1 MFQAEILRQD
11 GSKIVRA
18 MTETPTA
25 HGVRLTLAQTEV
37 PADYAEIRL
46 LPGYFDAQ
54 AGDDGYYVVPFC
66 NGTFISRF
74 HDRAD
79 TQFSWNS
86 SYLSFTGA
94 VRGDHA
100 DLLIFEGM
108 RLGLDPE
115 VTVIDGHYTLNT
127 RILHENTELYEDI
140 SVELIQLTGAD
151 ATYAGMARAYR
162 AHELAAGNCRPL
174 AEKAEERPILKRL
187 VHSPEIRIRLA
198 WKPAPPEILEQT
210 VENEPEMHIACTFAQ
225 AEELVAE
232 LKRQGIADAELCLV
246 GWNVS
251 GHDGRYPQMFPV
263 EPKLG
268 GESALRHLIAA
279 AQDAGYQIVC
289 HTNSTDAYTIA
300 EDWDPEWIIR
310 KADGSMA
317 INDTGWSGGRMY
329 WLCPHAAEKLADRDL
344 PRVRDLGF
352 AGSHYIDV
360 ITTVAPRQCLS
371 KQHYALKNECADAWR
386 RIMKKSADLFGAISS
401 EGTWGYAADVL
412 DFGLY
417 SAFNLMGQ
425 QPDIVDETVP
435 LYPLVYHGITLYNP
449 SAETVNFPVKSAKHR
464 LKFFEFGG
472 RPAIYYYAKFVN
484 GNSWMGTDDFL
495 MDTPEQL
502 TDTVGRIRK
511 MMEDYRAV
519 EDLQYVYMENHER
532 IADGVYRVTYANG
545 ARMIVN
551 YTDAPVTVE
560 GTTVPAVDFAV
571 IS

>member
-11 GSKIVRA
+11 GSKIVRD

-174 AEKAEERPILKRL
+174 AENAEE
-187 VHSPEIRIRLA
+187 E
-198 WKPAPPEILEQT
+198 
-210 VENEPEMHIACTFAQ
+210 
-225 AEELVAE
+225 
-232 LKRQGIADAELCLV
+232 
-246 GWNVS
+246 
-251 GHDGRYPQMFPV
+251 
-263 EPKLG
+263 
-268 GESALRHLIAA
+268 
-279 AQDAGYQIVC
+279 
-289 HTNSTDAYTIA
+289 
-300 EDWDPEWIIR
+300 
-310 KADGSMA
+310 
-317 INDTGWSGGRMY
+317 
-329 WLCPHAAEKLADRDL
+329 
-344 PRVRDLGF
+344 
-352 AGSHYIDV
+352 
-360 ITTVAPRQCLS
+360 
-371 KQHYALKNECADAWR
+371 
-386 RIMKKSADLFGAISS
+386 
-401 EGTWGYAADVL
+401 
-412 DFGLY
+412 
-417 SAFNLMGQ
+417 
-425 QPDIVDETVP
+425 
-435 LYPLVYHGITLYNP
+435 
-449 SAETVNFPVKSAKHR
+449 
-464 LKFFEFGG
+464 
-472 RPAIYYYAKFVN
+472 
-484 GNSWMGTDDFL
+484 
-495 MDTPEQL
+495 
-502 TDTVGRIRK
+502 
-511 MMEDYRAV
+511 
-519 EDLQYVYMENHER
+519 
-532 IADGVYRVTYANG
+532 
-545 ARMIVN
+545 
-551 YTDAPVTVE
+551 
-560 GTTVPAVDFAV
+560 
-571 IS
+571 